1 MHVVVPAVSIHFL
14 LINAHG
20 LVSAIYA
27 MYFSEDFMPED
38 SCSENWEM
46 KLQLV
51 FHLYFKS
58 MEGRDYRV
66 FFLLINVRC
75 TCNIFLQVYCN
86 FSFSQNTKRYNLH
99 AVTKRNFITSI
110 FLKPY
115 CNISLYLPILL
126 LYIYIITVNFLH
138 HISSSYP
145 VIFFEWKECCLIS
158 CFWLVFTSMLTIYRY
173 VTWDPPPVG

>member
-1 MHVVVPAVSIHFL
+1 
-14 LINAHG
+14 
-20 LVSAIYA
+20 
-27 MYFSEDFMPED
+27 
-38 SCSENWEM
+38 M

-58 MEGRDYRV
+58 MEGRDYR
-66 FFLLINVRC
+66 FFSCLYMYTVLAIYFYRFTVISLFLKIPKLL
-75 TCNIFLQVYCN
+75 
-86 FSFSQNTKRYNLH
+86 RYNLH

-126 LYIYIITVNFLH
+126 LYIYIITVNFPRH
-138 HISSSYP
+138 TSSSYP
-145 VIFFEWKECCLIS
+145 VIVFKLKECCLIS